1 MEIKKIKDIV
11 KDRFEE
17 HLHYI
22 DLNQF
27 NKNDILNLAEWAVE
41 YTLNLYSEE
50 LVNKIQI
57 IAEDIRT
64 ETIESKY
71 TNE

>member
-17 HLHYI
+17 HLHHM

-41 YTLNLYSEE
+41 YTLSLYSEE

-57 IAEDIRT
+57 VAEDIRT
-64 ETIESKY
+64 EAIESKY